1 MVMQIIPDG
10 GFASQTGNGK
20 GTTTYKSLKT
30 LDLKEVRHE
39 EIKQLDDEPQFVLSK
54 HMLDQFNQ
62 IKKILVNFGFRNKGK
77 IILCTEIINDTMDE
91 MRCER
96 KIMMVLE
103 NRKVKEYI
111 NANMTELDLYNQ
123 DILKQQMI
131 DLGLDDEIKYM
142 IQEKIRWRNNYAQDL
157 SILKL
162 DYIFRVLRVMY
173 KNKAQIADPD
183 AFKYKIKAMM
193 KAQRRA
199 KRQKLNRSDSQS
211 SFASMYSKSQKTGIT
226 DGSASGKSS
235 NAGSSALNSEDEDG
249 GDDDDQM
256 TFATEAV
263 NNDPVM
269 LAFTQLFE
277 GFQESIETI
286 AEQKI
291 YAQEVQQRVNKRANP
306 KEESNGFK
314 RL

>member
-1 MVMQIIPDG
+1 
-10 GFASQTGNGK
+10 
-20 GTTTYKSLKT
+20 
-30 LDLKEVRHE
+30 
-39 EIKQLDDEPQFVLSK
+39 
-54 HMLDQFNQ
+54 
-62 IKKILVNFGFRNKGK
+62 
-77 IILCTEIINDTMDE
+77 
-91 MRCER
+91 
-96 KIMMVLE
+96 
-103 NRKVKEYI
+103 
-111 NANMTELDLYNQ
+111 
-123 DILKQQMI
+123 
-131 DLGLDDEIKYM
+131 
-142 IQEKIRWRNNYAQDL
+142 
-157 SILKL
+157 
-162 DYIFRVLRVMY
+162 
-173 KNKAQIADPD
+173 
-183 AFKYKIKAMM
+183 
-193 KAQRRA
+193 
-199 KRQKLNRSDSQS
+199 
-211 SFASMYSKSQKTGIT
+211 MYSKSQKTGIT

>member
-1 MVMQIIPDG
+1 
-10 GFASQTGNGK
+10 
-20 GTTTYKSLKT
+20 
-30 LDLKEVRHE
+30 
-39 EIKQLDDEPQFVLSK
+39 
-54 HMLDQFNQ
+54 
-62 IKKILVNFGFRNKGK
+62 
-77 IILCTEIINDTMDE
+77 
-91 MRCER
+91 
-96 KIMMVLE
+96 MMVLE